1 MSKFEKTTESFDL
14 VSEGTPE
21 VMSLEQDRNLIESLT
36 ERRVTFCS
44 LHPETREE
52 KIAMF
57 NAMNNPSKR
66 LADCINETISMKDL
80 FVEIVE
86 LTNDYGDTEACPR
99 IVIIDED
106 GMSYTCVSF
115 GIFNSL
121 RKFIELFGAP
131 TWEDP
136 IKVKILSKQKD
147 KKSLL
152 TMEAI

>member
-1 MSKFEKTTESFDL
+1 MSNFKKTEETFDL
-14 VSEGTPE
+14 VKADAE
-21 VMSLEQDRNLIESLT
+21 VMTLEQDRNLIESLT
-36 ERRVTFCS
+36 ERTVTFCS
-44 LHPETREE
+44 LHPETKEE

-66 LADCINETISMKDL
+66 LADCINVTINMKDL

-86 LTNDYGDTEACPR
+86 LTNDYGDKEKCPR
-99 IVIIDED
+99 IVIIDEE
-106 GMSYTCVSF
+106 GVSYTCVSF

-131 TWEDP
+131 TWEEP

-152 TMEAI
+152 TMEAV